1 MSVDTA
7 FREGT
12 RIYITGSCEGLNEIA
27 EALERHPEIQ
37 LVGRSQTVRE
47 GAGALAGGH
56 LQAVLHATRSSELPE
71 DDLAAIRE
79 YTRAPIVLL
88 ASGEASAAARR
99 GARGRRRRR
108 PAAPA
113 AARERRLRDP
123 QGQPHRPHGA
133 PRGADGR
140 VLTVFSPKGGTGKT
154 VMSTNLAS
162 AFAKHGGKR
171 TLLLDLD
178 LQFGDAAIMLGI
190 EPDKTIYDLVVA
202 PGELDPEKLAGY
214 TTRHASGVDVLP
226 APIRPEDAE
235 LVTEAE
241 ARAAARGREGVVRVI
256 VVDTSP
262 FFHGPMLATLDR
274 TDELLLLCGLDV
286 PTIKNVRLSLQTLE
300 LLSFPTERIRVVLN
314 RANSNVGM
322 KRGEVE
328 AALEQSVRFEIPS
341 DRAVPLAVNR
351 GNPAVV
357 SDPKADFSRAVREM
371 AKALQ
376 PATPVQSK
384 KRWRSRPSRR
394 RRRRHGTPRPHQG
407 RQRHRAR
414 RAGNGEQPDRAR
426 RRAGPPR
433 SRARRTTATRTP
445 S

>member
-1 MSVDTA
+1 MGELSYQD
-7 FREGT
+7 GT
-12 RIYITGSCEGLNEIA
+12 RIYITGSCEGLNELT
-27 EALERHPEIQ
+27 EALAHHPEMV
-37 LVGRSQTVRE
+37 LVGRSQSVRE

-56 LQAVLHATRSSELPE
+56 LAAVLHATRSSELPE

-79 YTRAPIVLL
+79 YTRAPVVLL
-88 ASGEASAAARR
+88 ASGEASALLDAALEADVADVLLLPQLPENVVFSIRK
-99 GARGRRRRR
+99 ACHNGRNGFVG
-108 PAAPA
+108 
-113 AARERRLRDP
+113 EL
-123 QGQPHRPHGA
+123 
-133 PRGADGR
+133 GR
-140 VLTVFSPKGGTGKT
+140 ILTVFSPKGGTGKT
-154 VMSTNLAS
+154 VMSSNLAA
-162 AFAKHGGKR
+162 AFAKNGGQR

-235 LVTEAE
+235 LVTEAKISRLLE
-241 ARAAARGREGVVRVI
+241 VAKESYEMI

-262 FFHGPMLATLDR
+262 FFHGPMLATLDS
-274 TDELLLLCGLDV
+274 TDELLLVCGLDV

-300 LLSFPTERIRVVLN
+300 LLSFPTERIRIILN

-328 AALEQSVRFEIPS
+328 AALEQRVRYEVPS

-357 SDPKADFSRAVREM
+357 SDPKADFSRAMREM
-371 AKALQ
+371 AKSLQ
-376 PATPVQSK
+376 PAEPAEPK
-384 KRWRSRPSRR
+384 KKGWR
-394 RRRRHGTPRPHQG
+394 GKTL
-407 RQRHRAR
+407 AK
-414 RAGNGEQPDRAR
+414 A
-426 RRAGPPR
+426 
-433 SRARRTTATRTP
+433 
-445 S
+445 

>member
-1 MSVDTA
+1 MAVDTQTYH
-7 FREGT
+7 EGL
-12 RIYITGSCEGLNEIA
+12 RIFVTGSCEGLNELT
-27 EALERHPEIQ
+27 EALTHHPEMN
-37 LVGRSQTVRE
+37 LVGRSQSVRE

-56 LQAVLHATRSSELPE
+56 LQAVMHATRSSELPA

-88 ASGEASAAARR
+88 ASGEASALLDAALDADVADVLLLPQLPENVVFSIRKACHN
-99 GARGRRRRR
+99 GKSSHGSELGRI
-108 PAAPA
+108 
-113 AARERRLRDP
+113 
-123 QGQPHRPHGA
+123 
-133 PRGADGR
+133 
-140 VLTVFSPKGGTGKT
+140 LTVFSPKGGTGKT
-154 VMSTNLAS
+154 VMSSNLAT
-162 AFAKHGGKR
+162 AFAKHGAKR

-214 TTRHASGVDVLP
+214 TTRHSSGVDVLP

-235 LVTEAE
+235 LVTEAKISRLLE
-241 ARAAARGREGVVRVI
+241 VAKESYEMI

-262 FFHGPMLATLDR
+262 FFHGPMLATLDS
-274 TDELLLLCGLDV
+274 TDELLLVCGLDV

-300 LLSFPTERIRVVLN
+300 LLSFPTERIRIILN

-328 AALEQSVRFEIPS
+328 AALEQRVRYEIPS

-371 AKALQ
+371 AKSLQ
-376 PATPVQSK
+376 PAEPAQSK
-384 KRWRSRPSRR
+384 KKGWRALSK
-394 RRRRHGTPRPHQG
+394 
-407 RQRHRAR
+407 A
-414 RAGNGEQPDRAR
+414 
-426 RRAGPPR
+426 
-433 SRARRTTATRTP
+433 
-445 S
+445 